1 MKIERNCNSVR
12 NIIMST
18 DIIVLK
24 NLNLLEYF
32 ILFNESLIGM
42 YMGIQLNTIL
52 KKKYMPIQL
61 KK

>member
-32 ILFNESLIGM
+32 ILFNESLIDM

-52 KKKYMPIQL
+52 KKKIYAHSA
-61 KK
+61 